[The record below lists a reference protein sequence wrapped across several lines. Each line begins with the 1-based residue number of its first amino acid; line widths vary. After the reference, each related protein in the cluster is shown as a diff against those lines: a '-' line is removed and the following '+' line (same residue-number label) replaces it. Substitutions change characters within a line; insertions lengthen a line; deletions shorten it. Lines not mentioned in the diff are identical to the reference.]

1 MKFYLILGGLLLS
14 LSGWSQSDSIVPPSV
29 KSRGGAVQGTG
40 PTPPTVATPLVDSTL
55 VNTDSVAV
63 IDSMMRKNGF
73 VRRFFT
79 KGYPNP
85 RKAALM
91 SLVIPGS
98 GQAYNRKWW
107 KIPLVYGTLGGLSW
121 WEIERIKDYKLYKTN
136 YKYKV
141 DDDPLTVVT
150 DPKLVLMDAVTLK
163 ANREIAR
170 KNLENS
176 SLLLGLGYLLSVTDA
191 FVDAHMATFDISDD
205 LSLKICPKTSTVPGF
220 GPTFG
225 LGILV
230 QL

>member
-1 MKFYLILGGLLLS
+1 MRILLIIGGLFLS
-14 LSGWSQSDSIVPPSV
+14 LTGWSQRDSIVPPSV
-29 KSRGGAVQGTG
+29 KSRGGAIQGT
-40 PTPPTVATPLVDSTL
+40 TPQPPVVAPVIDSTL
-55 VNTDSVAV
+55 VKTDSLAPA
-63 IDSMMRKNGF
+63 DSMMHKDGL
-73 VRRFFT
+73 VHRFFT

-107 KIPLVYGTLGGLSW
+107 KIPLVYGALGGLTW
-121 WEIERIKDYKLYKTN
+121 WEIESIKDYKLYKTN

-150 DPKLVLMDAVTLK
+150 EPKLVLMDAVTLK

-170 KNLENS
+170 KNLERS
-176 SLLLGLGYLLSVTDA
+176 SLVLGLGYLLSVTDA

-205 LSLKICPKTSTVPGF
+205 LSLKICPKTSTIPGF

>member
-1 MKFYLILGGLLLS
+1 MKLFLILVGLLLS
-14 LSGWSQSDSIVPPSV
+14 MSGWSQSDSIVPPSV
-29 KSRGGAVQGTG
+29 KSRGGAIQGTG
-40 PTPPTVATPLVDSTL
+40 PTPPPAAAIVDTAL
-55 VNTDSVAV
+55 AKTDSLSVS
-63 IDSMMRKNGF
+63 DSMLRHDGF

-91 SLVIPGS
+91 SLVIPGA

-107 KIPLVYGTLGGLSW
+107 KIPLVYGALGGLTW
-121 WEIERIKDYKLYKTN
+121 WEIESIKDYKLYKTN

-150 DPKLVLMDAVTLK
+150 EPKLVLMDAVTLK

-170 KNLENS
+170 KNLERS
-176 SLLLGLGYLLSVTDA
+176 SLVLGLGYLLSVTDA

-205 LSLKICPKTSTVPGF
+205 LSLKICPKTSTIPGI